1 MYIKRN
7 IEEKIK
13 DMINKFPVVLITG
26 PRQVGKTTVL
36 YETIQNE
43 KGYNYVTLDDPM
55 IRSLINDDPMLFLQ
69 RHKTPLIIDEIQY
82 GKELLPYIKMIV
94 DKSNMK
100 DNENSSG
107 MYILTGSQM
116 FRMMRDVSESLSG
129 RVGVL
134 NLYGLT
140 VNEINS
146 TTEKSF
152 LPTYDYII
160 ERYKNYK
167 PDINDVFKKIFR
179 GSMPKLY
186 VNDKITES
194 EYFSSYVATYLERD
208 IRDLITI
215 KDENKFLKF
224 LSNIAVRTGQEL
236 IYEEL
241 ARTSDIDTK
250 TAKSWI
256 SVLES
261 SGILYLLNS
270 YSNNDL
276 KRIIKRP
283 KIYFMDTGLAC
294 YLARYMDPRTLE
306 VSAFSGA
313 IFETYVVTEIIK
325 TYVNEGLN
333 PKLYLYYYRDT
344 NQNEIDLIIVR
355 NNCIYPIEIKK
366 STNPGKKSI
375 KNFNALNK
383 STIPVS
389 EGGVICMCGNVI
401 PIDKKNNFIPISCI

>member
-1 MYIKRN
+1 MYIKRK

-13 DMINKFPVVLITG
+13 DMISKFPVVLITG

-36 YETIQNE
+36 YETIQNV

-69 RHKTPLIIDEIQY
+69 RHKAPLIIDEIQY
-82 GKELLPYIKMIV
+82 GKGLLPYIKMIV
-94 DKSNMK
+94 DESNMK

-146 TTEKSF
+146 TIEKSF

-167 PDINDVFKKIFR
+167 PDINDVFKNIFR

-186 VNDKITES
+186 VNNKITES

-215 KDENKFLKF
+215 KDENKFFKF

-236 IYEEL
+236 IYEKL

-256 SVLES
+256 SILES
-261 SGILYLLNS
+261 SGILG
-270 YSNNDL
+270 
-276 KRIIKRP
+276 
-283 KIYFMDTGLAC
+283 T
-294 YLARYMDPRTLE
+294 
-306 VSAFSGA
+306 V
-313 IFETYVVTEIIK
+313 
-325 TYVNEGLN
+325 
-333 PKLYLYYYRDT
+333 
-344 NQNEIDLIIVR
+344 
-355 NNCIYPIEIKK
+355 KK
-366 STNPGKKSI
+366 
-375 KNFNALNK
+375 
-383 STIPVS
+383 
-389 EGGVICMCGNVI
+389 
-401 PIDKKNNFIPISCI
+401 